1 MLNDDWRRDMLG
13 QGYKYQ
19 TRNAAKALMK
29 VLNDNLD
36 WSYIEEQIKDKKVH
50 LGEGRVYC
58 EYVRVKE
65 GIISENF
72 KKALKV

>member
-1 MLNDDWRRDMLG
+1 
-13 QGYKYQ
+13 
-19 TRNAAKALMK
+19 MK

-36 WSYIEEQIKDKKVH
+36 WSYIEEQIEDKKFH

-72 KKALKV
+72 KEALKI